1 MRGAMEPEISV
12 IVPVRN
18 DARGLATTVASLMRQ
33 EGARAYEVVV
43 VDNGSTDETPRV
55 AERLREVH
63 GERVVVGR
71 EVAVR
76 TSYAARNEGIR
87 LAGGRILCFV
97 DADMWAPPDYLARV
111 AEAFEGGADYL
122 GCRVEIVPEPPT
134 LAAWYNRAV
143 GFPVRE
149 YLERLHFA
157 PTCAMCVRR
166 EVVDAVG
173 VFDARLESGG
183 DLEFGQRVHAAGYR
197 QVYGGEIVLRHP
209 ARASWGALLVKQRR
223 LARGAAQLA
232 HYHPTRFG
240 HIGRSFLSPR
250 HYLPSRPGWL
260 SDRLGAAGLRVSWLR
275 AARISLRAAPLAWIE
290 PVVFAREALR
300 LRARERVRAGW

>member
-1 MRGAMEPEISV
+1 MEPEISV